1 MEVACQPRHAPV
13 LTPAVRL
20 AVRIPDDA
28 AVRRSMRGGQAV
40 GRLCEHRR
48 FQKAERLFAHIP
60 LSRLRAFACMHQKTF
75 GTGGFLSGE
84 ELVVSMLFDDEV
96 ST

>member
-1 MEVACQPRHAPV
+1 MEVARQQQHAPV
-13 LTPAVRL
+13 LTPSVKL

-28 AVRRSMRGGQAV
+28 AVRRSMRGGQAA

-48 FQKAERLFAHIP
+48 FQKAERLFAHRP
-60 LSRLRAFACMHQKTF
+60 LSRLRAFACMHQKAL
-75 GTGGFLSGE
+75 GTGGFLRGK

-96 ST
+96 SS